1 MWGDARSGGLHQ
13 RQLGGRCAGSHRLP
27 EVWRYGG
34 SHQMWGTRGPAVCVG
49 ALRAGPSGAR
59 HRPREA
65 AAVRRVPSAAVGRAD
80 RRYSP
85 SPRAAGSRSRSGE
98 DGRRGLQW
106 TEPGPHA
113 ASCRRLRCHGPHRRG
128 QYGIPARRVRRTPA
142 GPGRRSLIR
151 WFRPAVGSAAGPE
164 PPRRPNVPALECYR
178 RRGRRSYGRRRPC
191 RGPSAFRFPQPRQPT
206 SSIYHNSIRTSEEGR
221 STVIGSDP
229 LRNMSGGVLLSHT
242 VPRAVPSALKSLT
255 SGFGMG
261 PGVSPSLLPPKLY
274 GDITNLAHESE
285 PYWRPYLGNRIVD
298 A

>member
-1 MWGDARSGGLHQ
+1 MWGDARSGGLDQ
-13 RQLGGRCAGSHRLP
+13 RQLGGPCAGSHRLP
-27 EVWRYGG
+27 EAWRYDG
-34 SHQMWGTRGPAVCVG
+34 SHQMRGDARSGGLYRHLRAVPYG
-49 ALRAGPSGAR
+49 ACRRPREAGPSGGLR
-59 HRPREA
+59 RLPWD
-65 AAVRRVPSAAVGRAD
+65 VLIVGTLRRVRPARGHDRA
-80 RRYSP
+80 RM
-85 SPRAAGSRSRSGE
+85 AGPAC
-98 DGRRGLQW
+98 QW
-106 TEPGPHA
+106 TESGPHA
-113 ASCRRLRCHGPHRRG
+113 ASCRRLRCLGSHRCGRYGTPAQRG
-128 QYGIPARRVRRTPA
+128 RRTLA
-142 GPGRRSLIR
+142 GPGQRSLIR
-151 WFRPAVGSAAGPE
+151 SLRPAVGSAVGPE
-164 PPRRPNVPALECYR
+164 PPRRPNAPALEYYC

-221 STVIGSDP
+221 STMIGSDP

>member
-1 MWGDARSGGLHQ
+1 MWGDARSGRLHQ
-13 RQLGGRCAGSHRLP
+13 RQLGGRCAGSHQLRDGP
-27 EVWRYGG
+27 YGAC
-34 SHQMWGTRGPAVCVG
+34 R
-49 ALRAGPSGAR
+49 
-59 HRPREA
+59 RPREA
-65 AAVRRVPSAAVGRAD
+65 VPSGACRRMPWDVPIGGAPRRARPARGHDRARMAGAAC
-80 RRYSP
+80 
-85 SPRAAGSRSRSGE
+85 
-98 DGRRGLQW
+98 QW
-106 TEPGPHA
+106 TESGRHA
-113 ASCRRLRCHGPHRRG
+113 ASCRRLRCHGPHRYG
-128 QYGIPARRVRRTPA
+128 PYGIPAQRGRRTLA
-142 GPGRRSLIR
+142 GAGQKSLIR
-151 WFRPAVGSAAGPE
+151 LFRLAVGSAVGPE
-164 PPRRPNVPALECYR
+164 PPRRPNAPALAYYR
-178 RRGRRSYGRRRPC
+178 RPGRHSYGRRRPH

>member
-1 MWGDARSGGLHQ
+1 MWGGARPGRLHLRQTGGPY
-13 RQLGGRCAGSHRLP
+13 GGSHRLQA
-27 EVWRYGG
+27 VWRYGG
-34 SHQMWGTRGPAVCVG
+34 SHQMRGDARSGDLHRRLTAGLYGGFPRLPWHVLIGGTLRRHAKQPRGPGLARMAG
-49 ALRAGPSGAR
+49 AA
-59 HRPREA
+59 
-65 AAVRRVPSAAVGRAD
+65 
-80 RRYSP
+80 Y
-85 SPRAAGSRSRSGE
+85 
-98 DGRRGLQW
+98 QW
-106 TEPGPHA
+106 TEPGPRA
-113 ASCRRLRCHGPHRRG
+113 ASCRRLRYHGPHRCGRYGTPAQRG
-128 QYGIPARRVRRTPA
+128 RRTLA
-142 GPGRRSLIR
+142 GPGQRSLIR
-151 WFRPAVGSAAGPE
+151 SLRPAVGSAVGPE
-164 PPRRPNVPALECYR
+164 PPRRPNVPALEYCR